1 MASWGAILEMERLT
15 DTWQQ
20 YPKYPDRIAP
30 PPRGVRAWLRS
41 ILAALCLLPAMP
53 AQALEGDTL
62 RPYVEAVLGYDT
74 NLFRFADDAEARAS
88 SLGDPIESIVF
99 QRYGAGVDVDWKQGR
114 QQVTGR
120 LGANQTSFNRYSN
133 LLDYSGYNLNGEWK
147 WQLGNRWSGILRA
160 GREYAQQPYTDRF
173 TGVIR
178 NNLRTDKTH
187 AFQAEYWF
195 HTDWRASARIDTFD
209 REYDEVAQSIDNFR
223 RRTITL
229 GLYTRGNTMERLG
242 VEYIDSRNEYN
253 DRPVLPNLDN
263 ESDEQAVRL
272 VGSWAAS
279 GKTTVFGHLGYAK
292 RDYPNVDTQGF
303 NGLEWRLGARWL
315 PTGKSLVETIV
326 QRDLGESDDPGVNFR
341 RIDSATVN
349 ATWLALPKTR
359 LAGRLRY
366 ARDKFDGTSRKDDVL
381 SATLSASHEAWTGG
395 EVSLGWEHSRR
406 ESTFATQEYRADTL
420 FLSANLSF

>member
-1 MASWGAILEMERLT
+1 MKRLT
-15 DTWQQ
+15 DTWRPSPTQS
-20 YPKYPDRIAP
+20 PHRTRI
-30 PPRGVRAWLRS
+30 GWLRATFVS
-41 ILAALCLLPAMP
+41 LCLLPAMP
-53 AQALEGDTL
+53 AQALEGDTV
-62 RPYVEAVLGYDT
+62 RPFVEAVLGYDT

-209 REYDEVAQSIDNFR
+209 REYDEVAQSFDNFR

-242 VEYIDSRNEYN
+242 VEYIDSRNEYY

-315 PTGKSLVETIV
+315 PTGKSLVESIV

-381 SATLSASHEAWTGG
+381 SATLSASYEAWTGG

-406 ESTFATQEYRADTL
+406 DSTFATQEYRADTL
-420 FLSANLSF
+420 FLSANLRF